1 MQLNDSNY
9 ALEKLL
15 PATLDVIKKWKDKYN
30 KKIPVIAAGGIYT
43 GKDIYKF
50 IQMGASG
57 VTMGTRFVATYEC
70 DADENFKQAYMNC
83 KKEDIIIIDSP
94 VGIPARVI
102 RNKFINDVTAG
113 IKKPFKCPLRCLRTC
128 KFPETPYCI
137 AYALTNAK
145 IASNDARV
153 IN

>member
-1 MQLNDSNY
+1 
-9 ALEKLL
+9 
-15 PATLDVIKKWKDKYN
+15 
-30 KKIPVIAAGGIYT
+30 
-43 GKDIYKF
+43 
-50 IQMGASG
+50 
-57 VTMGTRFVATYEC
+57 MGTRFVATYEC

-145 IASNDARV
+145 LGHLENGFALIGVNGYRVNKIISVKDLIKSLLIEYEIASKQEKYRQRLFPISRLKFV
-153 IN
+153 